1 MINVMLM
8 MKDSTYWKELINN
21 LVLKNENLR
30 VCYIANTLKEFNF
43 AICNYKIDIIIA
55 DVKESIFNKILK
67 NESLNKKKFFNS
79 VILINNEIKID
90 NSAKRYICG
99 CVSKTEN
106 INKITTLIN
115 ILINSKQI
123 LKSVEVDYSAEK
135 RIKKRIKQ
143 ELEYIGYNP
152 LHFGTKYLIETIYIL
167 YTLEDYYDDNL
178 ERDIYPIVASKY
190 GKTTHNIKCNI
201 RNATDIMYY
210 ENDEKKIMQYLDKSN
225 FQKPTTKEIIT
236 VVLNKII

>member
-79 VILINNEIKID
+79 VILINNEI
-90 NSAKRYICG
+90 
-99 CVSKTEN
+99 N

-123 LKSVEVDYSAEK
+123 LKSVEVDDSAEK

-225 FQKPTTKEIIT
+225 FQNPTTKEIIT